1 MTSKNLYFGYSD
13 DGLAATEWY
22 PEAIEAPPPKS
33 LARLVFL
40 SLIHRIAAKKRSR
53 KPVSRIVSRT
63 GSKAH

>member
-22 PEAIEAPPPKS
+22 PEAIGAPPPKS

-40 SLIHRIAAKKRSR
+40 SLIHRIADRDCLKSPNR
-53 KPVSRIVSRT
+53 PQI
-63 GSKAH
+63 